1 MWTSPRRT
9 NVDEMKLT
17 QMKKKE
23 KTTVTLVPSRS
34 KACRLIDGKSVTMA
48 ECGPESTTLQ
58 GDNSTSRNLRWT
70 SRFTA
75 SPTSGSLMRDVAP
88 PTLSTCA
95 SGMNGGFPMPTGSS
109 TTHGLEPQ
117 PSWWT
122 STTCPTAMSQRHH
135 FTLNMEMKILLKKN
149 PLPLQ
154 GQQPQLALP
163 LREGPGPTSST
174 PNTMSHELQDQP
186 PGEQQEAPA
195 LMPAT
200 PHSVLEPEPF
210 EEPAVVPSIT
220 QSHLP
225 VPLEQQRLYQA
236 PTGESFAAQRNR
248 FERQESL
255 LFKKPESYGPAR
267 SHADRETPYSNRPLG
282 DDAKETVEFVCDVD
296 MVDKGMTLPPGWTI
310 EEVRDEWIIEGN
322 YLTRK
327 HYLARDQEFTPTVDN
342 CPIDLKYLTKQRYTK
357 LKSGRLVRD
366 KWTRTTPC
374 LQLRGADWT
383 GYTRFKIHTTWRKQ
397 AVQDF
402 YNKSN
407 GAETIYM
414 QHEPLSE
421 QTMSLAD
428 RLEFLKAKEKEL
440 SHLSLRM
447 TSGFSTR

>member
-1 MWTSPRRT
+1 
-9 NVDEMKLT
+9 
-17 QMKKKE
+17 
-23 KTTVTLVPSRS
+23 
-34 KACRLIDGKSVTMA
+34 
-48 ECGPESTTLQ
+48 
-58 GDNSTSRNLRWT
+58 
-70 SRFTA
+70 
-75 SPTSGSLMRDVAP
+75 
-88 PTLSTCA
+88 
-95 SGMNGGFPMPTGSS
+95 
-109 TTHGLEPQ
+109 
-117 PSWWT
+117 
-122 STTCPTAMSQRHH
+122 
-135 FTLNMEMKILLKKN
+135 
-149 PLPLQ
+149 
-154 GQQPQLALP
+154 
-163 LREGPGPTSST
+163 
-174 PNTMSHELQDQP
+174 
-186 PGEQQEAPA
+186 
-195 LMPAT
+195 MPAT
-200 PHSVLEPEPF
+200 QDSVLEPEPF

-267 SHADRETPYSNRPLG
+267 SQADRETPYSNRPLG

-366 KWTRTTPC
+366 KWTYTPC
-374 LQLRGADWT
+374 LPLRGADWT

-397 AVQDF
+397 AIQDF